1 MFALLSNTMS
11 YCKVRSGIK
20 IERDAQVKKFH
31 VPRDNDRAPIVLDL
45 EAKGGGERSKGEAT
59 SLNCDM

>member
-1 MFALLSNTMS
+1 M
-11 YCKVRSGIK
+11 
-20 IERDAQVKKFH
+20 KKFY

-59 SLNCDM
+59 TLNCDM